1 MCLGIPGRITE
12 KYERDGMP
20 MGKADF
26 GGISKEICLA
36 YVPDIEIGQYT
47 IVHVGFAITELD
59 EASALESLR
68 LFEEMGTLVEELGE
82 GVAGGAD
89 TDA

>member
-68 LFEEMGTLVEELGE
+68 LFEEMGTLAEELG
-82 GVAGGAD
+82 VADSAD

>member
-12 KYERDGMP
+12 KYQRDGVP
-20 MGKADF
+20 MGKANF

-68 LFEEMGTLVEELGE
+68 LFEEMGTLAEELG
-82 GVAGGAD
+82 VADSAD